1 MFSQNFAESGVS
13 LMKKTEREFNP
24 DGKVEEYT
32 VVICDKCGEE
42 VDEYYL
48 FYGDDYCEECLLSE
62 FEKVVL

>member
-1 MFSQNFAESGVS
+1 
-13 LMKKTEREFNP
+13 MKKTERDFNP

-32 VVICDKCGEE
+32 VVICDKCGKE

-62 FEKVVL
+62 FEKVAL

>member
-13 LMKKTEREFNP
+13 LMKKTEKDFTP
-24 DGKVEEYT
+24 DGDMYT
-32 VVICDKCGEE
+32 YDVVVCDKCGEE
-42 VDEYYL
+42 VDEYYK